1 MDLPNVKPVLDK
13 EFVQCWIDTDRMK
26 GGTELLAEL
35 RGGAQGGI
43 PWFVV
48 MEPDGTPVVD
58 ADDLTGGNL
67 GCPHTEAEVETFG
80 KLLAKAAQ
88 RITEAEIATVVAAF
102 HEAGARGEARRK
114 AQAETVEGQ

>member
-13 EFVQCWIDTDRMK
+13 DFVQCWIDTDRMT
-26 GGTELLAEL
+26 GGQEMLEEM
-35 RGGAQGGI
+35 RGGARGGI

-67 GCPHTEAEVETFG
+67 GCPHTEEEVETFG
-80 KLLAKAAQ
+80 QLLRKARL
-88 RITEAEIATVVAAF
+88 RITDAELATVVEAF
-102 HEAGARGEARRK
+102 HRAGARGEAERK
-114 AQAETVEGQ
+114 AAGAAGG